1 MRINLTVENELM
13 VQTTNRVIIYSRV
26 STEKEEQ
33 QTSLERQHQE
43 LSLMVEE
50 KGWTLVKS
58 IKEKASGYEIDR
70 EELLTILDLAKE
82 KAFDCLVIQDE
93 TRLARGHARMALL
106 YQLKKYGIQ
115 VYTLQDKD
123 RMQLSEADEMVL
135 SIVSIVEEYQRK
147 LHNLKIR
154 RGMRRAMAEGYHPEQ
169 NFSSLGGGG
178 RDRLDVPLQEIIRL
192 RERGLA
198 FYDISATLKGLGYN
212 LSKATVHRRYQE
224 YMKNQ
229 KRELDE
235 KN

>member
-1 MRINLTVENELM
+1 MRTNLVMEQRLM
-13 VQTTNRVIIYSRV
+13 EKPKNRVIIYSRV

-33 QTSLERQHQE
+33 QTSLDRQEQE
-43 LSLMVEE
+43 LKSMVEE
-50 KGWTLVKS
+50 KHWTLVHS

-70 EELLTILDLAKE
+70 EEMLTILDLAKE
-82 KAFDCLVIQDE
+82 KAFDILLIQDE

-106 YQLKKYGIQ
+106 YQLKKFGIHIF
-115 VYTLQDKD
+115 TLQNHEQL
-123 RMQLSEADEMVL
+123 QLSEADEMVL

-154 RGMRRAMAEGYHPEQ
+154 RGMKRAMADGYHPEQ

-224 YMKNQ
+224 YVKQ
-229 KRELDE
+229 KELE
-235 KN
+235 SNARN